1 MYDRRPAALLSAN
14 RRDRNP
20 HSAPK
25 SLAPDLRAQNF
36 RNVAFLLRFRSTGDD
51 GGSNQTQTSALTMG
65 GASTRAISSQNSAC
79 SINVALRPP
88 YSLGQETAAQR
99 LSWSFRCQ
107 ARRYGNDSSRGF
119 SHHSFQSFGAFAASH
134 ARNSS
139 RNADSSA
146 ASLSPWKTLPSQYP
160 FRAALRGFSFQDPA
174 NIAAEDWL
182 RCRSFAQQSPANRI
196 RAVPILFP
204 QIFFQNLPVAVW
216 ANW

>member
-1 MYDRRPAALLSAN
+1 MMVGPIRP
-14 RRDRNP
+14 RP
-20 HSAPK
+20 
-25 SLAPDLRAQNF
+25 
-36 RNVAFLLRFRSTGDD
+36 
-51 GGSNQTQTSALTMG
+51 SALTMG

-146 ASLSPWKTLPSQYP
+146 AKFKSMENAPSQYP
-160 FRAALRGFSFQDPA
+160 FRAAPPGFSFQDPA
-174 NIAAEDWL
+174 NIAAEAWL
-182 RCRSFAQQSPANRI
+182 RGPSFAQQTPGESYPRPPHTFPPTLSSAPSP
-196 RAVPILFP
+196 
-204 QIFFQNLPVAVW
+204 LPLSPPPH
-216 ANW
+216 